1 MPKMTS
7 MVLAIILA
15 ALAMARHQIM
25 VSAIPMQKSPFLIS
39 MFGST
44 RMANAFLMPA
54 WLLVNIAVAMIRLRE
69 SGTLCIS
76 SETLLTWYQRQR
88 FSYASPV
95 SYWAPFTDSGCGFH
109 DASWRTNWSSTAYL
123 NDGSNGCVNMHTS
136 DAGTAYDSL
145 TQYEPVIVY

>member
-76 SETLLTWYQRQR
+76 SEILLYVVPATTVQPMPRQSATGHR
-88 FSYASPV
+88 LPIAAV
-95 SYWAPFTDSGCGFH
+95 DSMMPAGE
-109 DASWRTNWSSTAYL
+109 RTGQARL
-123 NDGSNGCVNMHTS
+123 
-136 DAGTAYDSL
+136 
-145 TQYEPVIVY
+145 I